1 MNTTPNTEAKH
12 NRPPQ
17 SKMYFTELPN
27 WKKSKPVLE
36 VSIGEPGEEKQ
47 LVGTINLVEYD
58 ENKKPH
64 FSAHDIDG
72 NEIFIQDKNLY
83 QLKKQFKDK
92 EQELIAELEERNQ
105 EFGPKSI
112 PQEKENE
119 PTGKELAAVRKGK
132 VQTQSQTVQR

>member
-1 MNTTPNTEAKH
+1 MNTAPNTEAKH

-27 WKKSKPVLE
+27 WKKGRPVLE
-36 VSIGEPGEEKQ
+36 VSVGEPNDLKE

-83 QLKKQFKDK
+83 QLKKQFKDA
-92 EQELIAELEERNQ
+92 EQELIAELEKRNQ
-105 EFGPKSI
+105 AIDFPDMPEE
-112 PQEKENE
+112 QEV
-119 PTGKELAAVRKGK
+119 PAADKELGTIRQNKTK
-132 VQTQSQTVQR
+132 DQSQTISR